1 MALSSQPT
9 RRRRRARL
17 AALLLLGATAPSH
30 GLDLAGTLWAS
41 TAARHGLDPVLL
53 YAVALAESARP
64 SAPGSVTPWPWTLR
78 VDGEPRF
85 FDSREAARAALA
97 ALGSQREGLAIGLL
111 GVDLR
116 REGHRVG
123 DPATLLDPAINLLIG
138 AEALAAALAAAPGDL
153 ALGIGRYRHGGADAA
168 ARAYGAQV
176 LRLADALRG
185 ATARRIPGDPL
196 DRWRAAAVLDLV
208 AGPESGGHYDALYR
222 DARQREV
229 ALAALTLREVRA
241 LQERRRRT
249 HGGSAIGRYQFL
261 AATLEAL
268 IDRFG
273 LTGEERFTPALQDRL
288 AQALL
293 TDAGVEAWLAG
304 TLPERAFAARLA
316 RVWAG
321 LPRDASGLSHYAG
334 VGDNRATL
342 AWPAVVAALRA
353 IRSPGSSV
361 LHPGDDAH
369 EDHP

>member
-9 RRRRRARL
+9 RRHRRACL
-17 AALLLLGATAPSH
+17 AALLLFAATAPSH

-41 TAARHGLDPVLL
+41 TAARHGLEPVLL
-53 YAVALAESARP
+53 YAVALTESARP

-97 ALGSQREGLAIGLL
+97 ALGPQRERLAIGLL

-123 DPATLLDPAINLLIG
+123 DPATLLDPAINLLVG
-138 AEALAAALAAAPGDL
+138 AEALAAAIGAAPEDL
-153 ALGIGRYRHGGADAA
+153 ALGIGRYRHGGADTA
-168 ARAYGAQV
+168 ARAYGGKV

-185 ATARRIPGDPL
+185 ATARRITGDPL

-229 ALAALTLREVRA
+229 ALATLTLREVRA

-268 IDRFG
+268 IERLG
-273 LTGEERFTPALQDRL
+273 LTGTERFTPALQDRL
-288 AQALL
+288 ARALL
-293 TDAGVEAWLAG
+293 TDAGVEDWLAG

-316 RVWAG
+316 RIWAG
-321 LPRDASGLSHYAG
+321 LPADASGASHYAG
-334 VGDNRATL
+334 VGANRATIGWDTL
-342 AWPAVVAALRA
+342 VSDLRA
-353 IRSPGSSV
+353 IRRRGTP
-361 LHPGDDAH
+361 
-369 EDHP
+369 